1 MLAAIC
7 IPEFDAAD
15 LAWLQ
20 DVRGRFDPGQ
30 ARLVAPHVTLVFP
43 TLALPEA
50 DFVAHVS
57 SCARVM
63 NAVSAEFSSAR
74 EFREEGA
81 GIEFVFL
88 VPGAGMDW
96 FIQAHHKLYSGALAS
111 ERRRDSAFAP
121 HITLG
126 RFASSG
132 EATSLAARINAERKP
147 VIGRTEAIEV
157 VHAGKSLVRHVHTAP
172 LARG

>member
-7 IPEFDAAD
+7 IPKFAAGD

-30 ARLVAPHVTLVFP
+30 ARLIAPHVTLVFP
-43 TLALPEA
+43 TSTLSQA

-57 SCARVM
+57 SCARGM
-63 NAVSAEFSSAR
+63 NALSAEFSSAR
-74 EFREEGA
+74 VFREEGA
-81 GIEFVFL
+81 GIEYVFL

-96 FIQAHHKLYSGALAS
+96 FVQAQHKLYSGALAS
-111 ERRRDSAFAP
+111 ERRRDHAFTP

-126 RFASSG
+126 RFVSSG
-132 EATSLAARINAERKP
+132 EAASLAARISAERKP
-147 VIGRTEAIEV
+147 VIGRIDAIEV
-157 VHAGKSLVRHVHTAP
+157 VHAGKSLVRPVHTAP
-172 LARG
+172 LDRG